1 MLYGTPYGIHSEC
14 VGAKSR
20 HRGRMYED
28 KTMNK
33 KALVEAALFVSD
45 TPLSVERLANIVGI
59 GSAEQVRQLLAQIK
73 NELAAED
80 RGIVL
85 EETPEGFELR
95 VKQGYRERVAK
106 LAPFSDLSDG
116 MLRTLAIIA
125 ARQPIKQSIIVKYQ
139 GNKVYGYIRDLE
151 AKGLIKA
158 EKYGRTKLV
167 TASAGFEKYFGKST
181 EDIKRMLNSKL
192 GKDEKDKI
200 ENNEKS

>member
-1 MLYGTPYGIHSEC
+1 
-14 VGAKSR
+14 
-20 HRGRMYED
+20 
-28 KTMNK
+28 MNK

-45 TPLSVERLANIVGI
+45 TPLSVGRLANIVGV
-59 GSAEQVRQLLAQIK
+59 GSEEQVMGMLEQIR
-73 NELAAED
+73 NELAAAD

-95 VKQGYRERVAK
+95 VKQEYREQVAK

-139 GNKVYGYIRDLE
+139 GNKVYGYIRNLE
-151 AKGLIKA
+151 AKGLIKT

-167 TASAGFEKYFGKST
+167 TATAGFEKYFGKSS
-181 EDIKRMLNSKL
+181 EDIKRMMNNNTNKENEAAAGSNP
-192 GKDEKDKI
+192 ESNQQADK
-200 ENNEKS
+200 